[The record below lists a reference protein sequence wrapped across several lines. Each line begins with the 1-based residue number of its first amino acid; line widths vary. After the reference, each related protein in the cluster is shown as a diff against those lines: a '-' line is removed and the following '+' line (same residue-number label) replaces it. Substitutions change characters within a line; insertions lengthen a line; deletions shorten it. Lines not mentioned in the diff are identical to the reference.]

1 MKVFEKQ
8 TVIRL
13 NGTSLAIIK
22 EANEH
27 MDEIARDL
35 EELEELDETN
45 EDYAFMYDLA
55 NSASA
60 YLSDF
65 LNAYKDYVKG

>member
-1 MKVFEKQ
+1 MNAFEKQ

-13 NGTSLAIIK
+13 NKTSLAIIK

-35 EELEELDETN
+35 EELDETD
-45 EDYAFMYDLA
+45 EAYTSMYDLA
-55 NSASA
+55 ISASA

-65 LNAYKDYVKG
+65 LDAYNDYVRDNN

>member
-8 TVIRL
+8 TVMRL
-13 NGTSLAIIK
+13 NKTSLAIIK

-35 EELEELDETN
+35 EELDETS
-45 EDYAFMYDLA
+45 EMYDLA
-55 NSASA
+55 LSASA

-65 LNAYKDYVKG
+65 LDAYEDYVRDNS

>member
-35 EELEELDETN
+35 EELREKDDEYT
-45 EDYAFMYDLA
+45 FMYDLA
-55 NSASA
+55 NSTSA

-65 LNAYKDYVKG
+65 LDAYKDYVRGNN

>member
-13 NGTSLAIIK
+13 NKTSLAIIK

-35 EELEELDETN
+35 EELSEKDEEYT
-45 EDYAFMYDLA
+45 FMYDLA

-65 LNAYKDYVKG
+65 LDAYKDYVRDNS